1 MKIEAGF
8 VDSIVSGAK
17 GLASNIVAS
26 DIKGITMS
34 SAYTAP
40 ITYTGQQLV
49 QMANGPMDPNAP
61 STLMGKI
68 LKPTISID
76 SSVAGRYTIAPYGS
90 ALPDEYRRNQIA
102 LGVIVGASAL
112 LFWAIGFKMG
122 RGIGK

>member
-8 VDSIVSGAK
+8 VDSLIGGVK

-26 DIKGITMS
+26 DVKGVTMS
-34 SAYTAP
+34 SAYTPP
-40 ITYTGQQLV
+40 ITYSGQQLV

-61 STLMGKI
+61 SAIIGKI
-68 LKPTISID
+68 LKPTITID
-76 SSVAGRYTIAPYGS
+76 SSMAGRYTIAPYGS

-102 LGVIVGASAL
+102 LGVLIGASAL